1 MALGR
6 LRALGVGLLPTLG
19 LISLGIAPAHAASAV
34 EDFYRGKQATMIIY
48 APAGGTYDIYARLL
62 IRYLPDHIPGKP
74 AFVPKNMTGAGGLI
88 AARYLYV
95 SAPKDGLTIGTI
107 GRGLP
112 FEGLLGGNEAFDF
125 DPMKFVWLG
134 SMNKESSVALAWHT
148 AKVKTAQDLFK
159 YELITA
165 ANSADSDAT
174 IIPGAINGLIGTK
187 FKLVTGYSMPGA
199 VLAVERGEAEGLG
212 YWGWASL
219 KAGKPEW
226 IAEKK
231 VNILFQ
237 TALTPHP
244 EIPDVPTAVSLAH
257 NDAERQGLELL
268 LSRDVLGRP
277 FVAPPGTPADRA
289 HALQEAFMATMQDPA
304 LIAEAKKINVEINP
318 ASGAEVEAL
327 LTRVLN
333 YPTPVVERVKKA
345 MGR

>member
-1 MALGR
+1 MEVWGK
-6 LRALGVGLLPTLG
+6 RALGACLLSALMTVPAYAEDVGKDVE
-19 LISLGIAPAHAASAV
+19 SA
-34 EDFYRGKQATMIIY
+34 FRGKQATMIIY

-62 IRYLPDHIPGKP
+62 IRFYPDHIPGKP
-74 AFVPKNMTGAGGLI
+74 TFIPKNMTGAGGLI
-88 AARYLYV
+88 AARYLYAA
-95 SAPKDGLTIGTI
+95 APKDGLTIGTI

-125 DPMKFVWLG
+125 DPMQFVWLG

-148 AKVKTAQDLFK
+148 AQVKTAQDLFK
-159 YELITA
+159 YELLTA

-187 FKLVTGYSMPGA
+187 FKLITGYSMPGA

-219 KAGKPEW
+219 KAAKSDW

-231 VNILFQ
+231 INILFQ

-244 EIPDVPTAVSLAH
+244 EIPEIPTAVSLAH
-257 NDAERQGLELL
+257 NDEEREGLELL

-277 FVAPPGTPADRA
+277 FVAPPGTPPDRA
-289 HALQEAFMATMQDPA
+289 KALRDGFMVTMQDPA
-304 LIAEAKKINVEINP
+304 FIAEANKQRLEVNP
-318 ASGAEVEAL
+318 ASGEEVVEL

-333 YPTPVVERVKKA
+333 YPGNVIEHVKKA